1 LFRIYRDRD
10 YLVMWGSCH
19 KPSIYQSRS
28 RKKIHNQDM
37 THGTRVDGST
47 EMKVSGFNWGF
58 LGPAFT
64 NSGGKTQ
71 GFQPFP
77 HLSGS
82 APSKDGKESPLVS
95 MS

>member
-1 LFRIYRDRD
+1 
-10 YLVMWGSCH
+10 
-19 KPSIYQSRS
+19 
-28 RKKIHNQDM
+28 M

-95 MS
+95 MSWHVDRGQKGTYRVIVDRKQQCVCVF